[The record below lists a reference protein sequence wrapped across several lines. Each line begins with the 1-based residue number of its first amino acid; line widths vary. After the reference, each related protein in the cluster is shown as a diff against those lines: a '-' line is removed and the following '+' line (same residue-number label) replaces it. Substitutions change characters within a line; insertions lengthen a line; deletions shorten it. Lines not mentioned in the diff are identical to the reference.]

1 MPSWA
6 NNSTK
11 MSNYIKLNKM
21 EDTLK
26 NNETAQLGIGAVSSR
41 TIPQSLIKR
50 AIGICECMKAA
61 REAQVGVRV
70 MRMYAAESDRITA
83 EFREY
88 GC

>member
-1 MPSWA
+1 MEH
-6 NNSTK
+6 T
-11 MSNYIKLNKM
+11 LNQ
-21 EDTLK
+21 EQ
-26 NNETAQLGIGAVSSR
+26 TAQLGIGAVSSR

-61 REAQVGVRV
+61 REARVGVRV

-83 EFREY
+83 KFRKY

>member
-1 MPSWA
+1 
-6 NNSTK
+6 
-11 MSNYIKLNKM
+11 LNKP
-21 EDTLK
+21 
-26 NNETAQLGIGAVSSR
+26 AVSIR

-61 REAQVGVRV
+61 QEARVGVRV

-83 EFREY
+83 EFRKY

>member
-1 MPSWA
+1 MEH
-6 NNSTK
+6 T
-11 MSNYIKLNKM
+11 LNQ
-21 EDTLK
+21 EQA
-26 NNETAQLGIGAVSSR
+26 AQLGIGAVSSR

-61 REAQVGVRV
+61 REARVGVRV

-83 EFREY
+83 EFRKY

>member
-1 MPSWA
+1 M
-6 NNSTK
+6 T
-11 MSNYIKLNKM
+11 
-21 EDTLK
+21 E
-26 NNETAQLGIGAVSSR
+26 NNETSQLGTDGVVCS

-61 REAQVGVRV
+61 QKARVGVRL

-83 EFREY
+83 EFRKY